1 MAHEITLDTLPGVS
15 AQPTRGLGTA
25 GRAQEAQAV
34 KVPTASQPTGSDAT
48 PVKEQSAPAVDGE
61 QLKEMVDDLNGHA
74 QLAKRQLQFVI
85 DDEAQQ
91 VYFKVVDTETQEVIR
106 EFPYEE
112 IRNMQRHLREV
123 SEMLFEKGESTSL
136 LFEGEV

>member
-1 MAHEITLDTLPGVS
+1 
-15 AQPTRGLGTA
+15 
-25 GRAQEAQAV
+25 
-34 KVPTASQPTGSDAT
+34 
-48 PVKEQSAPAVDGE
+48 
-61 QLKEMVDDLNGHA
+61 MVDDLNGHA

-106 EFPYEE
+106 EIPYEE

-123 SEMLFEKGESTSL
+123 SEMLFEKGESVPF